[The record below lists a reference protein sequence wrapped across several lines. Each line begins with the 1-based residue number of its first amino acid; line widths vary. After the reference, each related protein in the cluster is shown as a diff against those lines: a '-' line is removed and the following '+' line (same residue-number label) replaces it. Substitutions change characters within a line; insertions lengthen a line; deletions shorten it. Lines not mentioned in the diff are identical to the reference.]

1 MFGFLKKQKII
12 YLIQWKNEF
21 GWQVI
26 DIADTKEEAKELL
39 HRYRKAYEGDLKITT
54 GPKY

>member
-1 MFGFLKKQKII
+1 MFGFFKKQEVR
-12 YLIQWKNEF
+12 YLIQWKNEY

-26 DIADTKEEAKELL
+26 DIADTEAEAKELL
-39 HRYRKAYEGDLKITT
+39 HRYREAYQGDLKITT